1 MLKFFKTQED
11 GKIDRLEA
19 FEQQCWVDL
28 VNPTDDELEDACAM
42 TGVPEEMLRAAL
54 DEEEAARVERDEG
67 ALLCLLDTP
76 TISDT
81 DEGDVYETIP
91 LALIHNDKCIVTV
104 SLRGNSVLGD
114 FISNRIIVDTAK
126 PVYFI
131 LNFMM
136 GNAKRFLSNLR
147 QLDKKSLRL
156 QAELHRSMKNQELIQ
171 LLGIENSLVYFSTS
185 LSANLNVYNKL
196 ERFPSISGNEDYKDL
211 FDDVVIETRQAME
224 MCNIYRDIL
233 SGTMDAYA
241 SVISN
246 NLNVVMKLLSVITLV
261 ISVPRLIA
269 SLWGMN
275 VPVPFAGLS
284 WGFWLVIGISAIIT
298 AIVSFFVIRSTNSIR
313 IKTPRHTKRG
323 RGRHARDDRRD

>member
-261 ISVPRLIA
+261 ISVPTLIA

-313 IKTPRHTKRG
+313 IKTPRHIKRG

>member
-19 FEQQCWVDL
+19 FEQGCWVDL
-28 VNPTDDELEDACAM
+28 VNPTDDELEDACAL

-54 DEEEAARVERDEG
+54 DEEETARVERDEG

-76 TISDT
+76 TITDT
-81 DEGDVYETIP
+81 DEGDTCETIP
-91 LALIHNDKCIVTV
+91 LALIHNETSIVTV

-114 FISNRIIVDTAK
+114 FISNRTIVDTAK

-246 NLNVVMKLLSVITLV
+246 NLNVVMKLLAVITLV
-261 ISVPRLIA
+261 ISVPTLIA

-275 VPVPFAGLS
+275 VPVPFASLS
-284 WGFWLVIGISAIIT
+284 WGFWLVIGISAVIT
-298 AIVSFFVIRSTNSIR
+298 AVVSYFIIRSTNSIR
-313 IKTPRHTKRG
+313 IKTPRQIRRG
-323 RGRHARDDRRD
+323 RGHHPRGDRRD

>member
-1 MLKFFKTQED
+1 M
-11 GKIDRLEA
+11 
-19 FEQQCWVDL
+19 
-28 VNPTDDELEDACAM
+28 
-42 TGVPEEMLRAAL
+42 
-54 DEEEAARVERDEG
+54 
-67 ALLCLLDTP
+67 CLLYTP
-76 TISDT
+76 TITDT
-81 DEGDVYETIP
+81 DEGDTYETIP
-91 LALIHNDKCIVTV
+91 LALIHNDECIVTV

-114 FISNRIIVDTAK
+114 FISNRTIVDTAK

-185 LSANLNVYNKL
+185 LSANLNVYGKL
-196 ERFPSISGNEDYKDL
+196 ERFPSIMGNEDYKDL

-246 NLNVVMKLLSVITLV
+246 NLNVVMKLLAVITLV
-261 ISVPRLIA
+261 ISVPTLIA

-275 VPVPFAGLS
+275 VPVPFANLS
-284 WGFWLVIGISAIIT
+284 WGFWLVIGISAVIT
-298 AIVSFFVIRSTNSIR
+298 AVVSFFIIRSTNSIH
-313 IKTPRHTKRG
+313 IKTPRQIRRG
-323 RGRHARDDRRD
+323 RGHHVRDDRD

>member
-54 DEEEAARVERDEG
+54 DEEETARVERDEG

-246 NLNVVMKLLSVITLV
+246 NLNVVMKLLAVITLV
-261 ISVPRLIA
+261 ISVPTLIA

-275 VPVPFAGLS
+275 VPVPFASLS
-284 WGFWLVIGISAIIT
+284 WGFWLVIGISAVIT
-298 AIVSFFVIRSTNSIR
+298 AVVSYFIIRSTNSIR
-313 IKTPRHTKRG
+313 IKTPRQIRRG
-323 RGRHARDDRRD
+323 RGHHPRDDRRD